1 MTTEAVLRE
10 ALRNYAEAK
19 NRHDVEAIVA
29 AYAPDGSYQDSG
41 VRQPV
46 TGHAQL
52 RKFYAAFFQS
62 VPDYQGHFDGT
73 AFGDDTAV
81 VWGRM
86 TGTVGN
92 NLLGLTTNHGSR
104 FDVPVTFVCTFRGGQ
119 LTSDCGYFDTRIL
132 RHQVGLAGAAAAPE
146 PSASTVASFVAG
158 WARFWAA
165 PTDATMV
172 RGLVTDDVALHW
184 PGIAEPL
191 RGRDAYVA
199 QLAAAV
205 KYVPDLTLSVADYAH
220 RGDVLLIAWEGR
232 GTVGGALRRWCG
244 ADRFRLRDGQSA
256 ETTVVFDTRVMR
268 PSRKRHLIPAKP

>member
-1 MTTEAVLRE
+1 MTTETVLRE

-19 NRHDVEAIVA
+19 NRHDVDAIVA

-86 TGTVGN
+86 TGTVGA
-92 NLLGLTTNHGSR
+92 NLLGLTTNPGSR
-104 FDVPVTFVCTFRGGQ
+104 IDVPVTFVCTFRGGQ

-132 RHQVGLAGAAAAPE
+132 HRQVGLGGALE
-146 PSASTVASFVAG
+146 PTVASFVAA

-165 PTDATMV
+165 PADAAMV

-191 RGRDAYVA
+191 CGRDAYVA
-199 QLAAAV
+199 QLGAAL
-205 KYVPDLTLSVADYAH
+205 KHIPDLTLSVADHAH
-220 RGDVLLIAWEGR
+220 RGNVLLIAWEGR
-232 GTVGGALRRWCG
+232 GTVGGTLRRWCG
-244 ADRFRLRDGQSA
+244 VDRLRLRDGQSA
-256 ETTVVFDTRVMR
+256 ETTVVFDTRVLTPKPHPM
-268 PSRKRHLIPAKP
+268 PAKP